1 LWPEGCLVRIKR
13 SEIGVSMLEV
23 SGEITK
29 KNEELGYGFV
39 SVKGSE
45 DIFFSPDTAY
55 SGTSFATLKVGE
67 KVTLR
72 ITETARGLFASALS
86 PATQK
91 RKYPE
96 PEVSI

>member
-1 LWPEGCLVRIKR
+1 
-13 SEIGVSMLEV
+13 MEV

-45 DIFFSPDTAY
+45 DVFFSPDTVY
-55 SGTSFATLKVGE
+55 SGTSFANLKVGE

-72 ITETARGLFASALS
+72 ISETERGLFASALS
-86 PATQK
+86 PAFQK
-91 RKYPE
+91 RKSPE
-96 PEVSI
+96 PEASI